1 MARIPDGEPGERII
15 RALFWTLVYHLE
27 PEKWDELARH
37 EPIHPDLIHALPS
50 GVDIALDVGAG
61 SGRLTQQLV
70 TRSRRVV
77 AVEPSAGLRA
87 ILTRRLPAVSA
98 VAGWAESLP
107 LEDGCSHLTAASG
120 AFGPDP
126 PVLAELRR
134 VTAPGG
140 MIALIRPER
149 ARSGS
154 HCFLDRLIGV
164 LVELSAPMKAE
175 DDVIIVDGDGGV
187 PSQGASAVAHL
198 ADAVSQRADRHV
210 LARHRARAR
219 ALCVL
224 ALGWKPGRHPVE
236 LAGVIVKDL
245 CEAEELEPRRGSRRH
260 VSSRIP
266 AVHDHRVLLVEG
278 LNGLPIDLAQ
288 GDAQGAGKMILLV
301 FLSLEHL
308 DEQSSLRDQVLE
320 LIAIDHRRHTNR
332 S

>member
-1 MARIPDGEPGERII
+1 MEYAEAVEQAPPGWRHFTIEDVARLPEAVWRHEMARIPDGEPGERII

-140 MIALIRPER
+140 MIALISPE
-149 ARSGS
+149 SPEW
-154 HCFLDRLIGV
+154 F
-164 LVELSAPMKAE
+164 
-175 DDVIIVDGDGGV
+175 
-187 PSQGASAVAHL
+187 
-198 ADAVSQRADRHV
+198 
-210 LARHRARAR
+210 
-219 ALCVL
+219 
-224 ALGWKPGRHPVE
+224 
-236 LAGVIVKDL
+236 
-245 CEAEELEPRRGSRRH
+245 EAEGWRRITAPPLQAPHR
-260 VSSRIP
+260 P
-266 AVHDHRVLLVEG
+266 AW
-278 LNGLPIDLAQ
+278 
-288 GDAQGAGKMILLV
+288 
-301 FLSLEHL
+301 L
-308 DEQSSLRDQVLE
+308 DEFFGPLDPPHE
-320 LIAIDHRRHTNR
+320 LVTMRVDA
-332 S
+332 

>member
-1 MARIPDGEPGERII
+1 MEYTEAVEQAPPGWRHFTIEDVARLPEAVWRHEMARIPDGEPGERII

-140 MIALIRPER
+140 MIALISPE
-149 ARSGS
+149 SPEW
-154 HCFLDRLIGV
+154 F
-164 LVELSAPMKAE
+164 
-175 DDVIIVDGDGGV
+175 
-187 PSQGASAVAHL
+187 
-198 ADAVSQRADRHV
+198 
-210 LARHRARAR
+210 
-219 ALCVL
+219 
-224 ALGWKPGRHPVE
+224 
-236 LAGVIVKDL
+236 
-245 CEAEELEPRRGSRRH
+245 EAEGWRRLTAPPLQAPH
-260 VSSRIP
+260 HP
-266 AVHDHRVLLVEG
+266 AW
-278 LNGLPIDLAQ
+278 
-288 GDAQGAGKMILLV
+288 
-301 FLSLEHL
+301 L
-308 DEQSSLRDQVLE
+308 DEFFGPLDPPHE
-320 LIAIDHRRHTNR
+320 LVTMRVDA
-332 S
+332 

>member
-1 MARIPDGEPGERII
+1 MEYAEAVEQAPPGWRHFTIEDVARLPEAVRRHEMARIPDGEPGERII

-140 MIALIRPER
+140 MIALISPVTY
-149 ARSGS
+149 ACPVVSS
-154 HCFLDRLIGV
+154 AGV
-164 LVELSAPMKAE
+164 CSLTACAGVTQ
-175 DDVIIVDGDGGV
+175 DTDGNV
-187 PSQGASAVAHL
+187 PAFASAKKS
-198 ADAVSQRADRHV
+198 VS
-210 LARHRARAR
+210 
-219 ALCVL
+219 
-224 ALGWKPGRHPVE
+224 GRMSE
-236 LAGVIVKDL
+236 
-245 CEAEELEPRRGSRRH
+245 S
-260 VSSRIP
+260 
-266 AVHDHRVLLVEG
+266 
-278 LNGLPIDLAQ
+278 
-288 GDAQGAGKMILLV
+288 
-301 FLSLEHL
+301 
-308 DEQSSLRDQVLE
+308 
-320 LIAIDHRRHTNR
+320 
-332 S
+332 